1 MDSPPGIG
9 PVSIS
14 KKMSII
20 WIHITVNSNY
30 TIEEL
35 ELLSPEDLFRI
46 LYKIIVH
53 SIEYDPMMIKNL
65 LNAGLSPDDWYDN
78 NTYLLHSSAWYGR
91 VEIVKALLE
100 AGADIDAKTSTG
112 WRALHLAIRNE
123 KIDVVKILLEA
134 GADLKA
140 RTDDNHSVF
149 DLAYD
154 TNIFEIILEAYSSKE
169 TP

>member
-1 MDSPPGIG
+1 M
-9 PVSIS
+9 SIS
-14 KKMSII
+14 KKMSLI

-46 LYKIIVH
+46 LYRIIVD
-53 SIEYDPMMIKNL
+53 SIECDPMMIKNL
-65 LNAGLSPDDWYDN
+65 LNAGLSLDDWYDN
-78 NTYLLHSSAWYGR
+78 NTYLLNAAAWYGQ

-100 AGADIDAKTSTG
+100 AGAPLEARTSMG
-112 WRALHLAIRNE
+112 WTPLHLAVRNE
-123 KIDVVKILLEA
+123 HSVVVKALIEA
-134 GADLKA
+134 GADLEA
-140 RTDDNHSVF
+140 RNNGSESVF

-154 TNIFEIILEAYSSKE
+154 TNIFKILLEAYSSKE